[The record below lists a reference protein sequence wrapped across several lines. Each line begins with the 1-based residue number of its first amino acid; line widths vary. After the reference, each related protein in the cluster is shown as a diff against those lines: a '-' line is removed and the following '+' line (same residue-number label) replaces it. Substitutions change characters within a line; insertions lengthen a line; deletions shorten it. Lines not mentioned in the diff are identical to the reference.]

1 MVEAG
6 LSAGD
11 VIQAATQNAAEHL
24 GLAKDLDTVE
34 PGKLADLIIVDGDPL
49 KDISTLHKVKI
60 VVQSGRVV
68 HNVD

>member
-1 MVEAG
+1 
-6 LSAGD
+6 
-11 VIQAATQNAAEHL
+11 
-24 GLAKDLDTVE
+24 VE

-49 KDISTLHKVKI
+49 ADISTLHKIVT